1 MHFHTCIS
9 CTLIMPT
16 FSPFYWSGWCIMLL
30 FLITSKIY
38 WLMLLI
44 FIFLLPTLLIFVIK
58 LYASFYLF
66 QFIVVK
72 LWSFWVKNAI
82 PLFNHLA
89 LVPSRSKMSS
99 FTLWPEL
106 CFLYLNP
113 WVQHCCSSGLVSQ
126 CPSPSPRLALSTCLS
141 LSTFSIPFPVT
152 DRRLRTIFLF
162 L

>member
-1 MHFHTCIS
+1 MYIMYFDHAHLFSFLLVRLMYNASFLDHF
-9 CTLIMPT
+9 
-16 FSPFYWSGWCIMLL
+16 
-30 FLITSKIY
+30 KD
-38 WLMLLI
+38 LLI
-44 FIFLLPTLLIFVIK
+44 NAIDFYLPTLLIFVIK

-66 QFIVVK
+66 QFIVFK
-72 LWSFWVKNAI
+72 LWSFWANNAI

-113 WVQHCCSSGLVSQ
+113 WVQHCCCSSLVSQ